1 LSQIV
6 MARALQQTNP
16 HVSIKQNAR
25 GEEMIMK
32 KTSLI
37 AVVLTTIVA
46 VGPITLAV
54 AQATPPATQPTYS
67 SAYKSLRLTR
77 DASGVLLV
85 ELNTSGGPLTFSA
98 HDHTDF
104 VDAFYRIAQDRDNK
118 IVILTGAGGEFITGV
133 DFQSFGNVA
142 DPDVWSQVHDEG
154 VQIL

>member
-1 LSQIV
+1 VSQAI
-6 MARALQQTNP
+6 MARALRRTNP
-16 HVSIKQNAR
+16 RFQSDKTLTGRNDH
-25 GEEMIMK
+25 EK

-37 AVVLTTIVA
+37 AVVLAIVVA
-46 VGPITLAV
+46 VGPITPAV
-54 AQATPPATQPTYS
+54 AQATSPATQPTYS

-77 DASGVLLV
+77 DATGVLLV

-133 DFQSFGNVA
+133 
-142 DPDVWSQVHDEG
+142 
-154 VQIL
+154 